1 MKEYSQIW
9 RFISVLMIFILLP
22 YLSGCVSIKVI
33 SKSDL
38 PLPDSS
44 RYSKY
49 PYVVHAEKLKFLL
62 GKSTIFND
70 TLSGIIKQMDKSY
83 HAKEKIHLYFSS
95 DSVIKIEKGE
105 FLSVPV
111 DKVTKVELKKPS
123 PIKTTLLIT
132 FFVADLALGVLFMY
146 EIGYVFYLLF
156 TTPA

>member
-1 MKEYSQIW
+1 MKEYSQIQ

-22 YLSGCVSIKVI
+22 YLSGCISTKVI

-49 PYVVHAEKLKFLL
+49 PYVVHNEKSKFLL
-62 GKSTIFND
+62 EKSKISEGI
-70 TLSGIIKQMDKSY
+70 LSGTISQMDKSY
-83 HAKEKIHLYFSS
+83 HAKEKIHLYLSA

-123 PIKTTLLIT
+123 PVKTTLLIT
-132 FFVADLALGVLFMY
+132 FFVVDLAVGVLFLY
-146 EIGYVFYLLF
+146 EIGLALSLLF
-156 TTPA
+156 TTPE